1 MRGTNHKLW
10 QQESFYK
17 QNTTHNNCAD
27 AWVTNT
33 KHLVWTSS
41 VYKTNPTT
49 YRSSYCARHTHSMR
63 DTKAHKIWKQTK
75 TVSVPFCLS
84 VRISPEPHVPS
95 LPIFC
100 ACRLWPLLS
109 PPLAGWQNPKGK
121 GGNFGGFLWHWQCT
135 VQHSIQDPYKKPAEP
150 IDTTFRMIIGLG
162 PRNSVT
168 WGWWSPK
175 GSGNF
180 DRKHVPD
187 KPNTPNNCEVDWSM
201 QQHTTGADAWLQ
213 ALDESINGREVGMTS
228 GFVDD
233 IVFFST
239 VSHIEVWITLRS
251 TDFTYIYLF
260 IINLDRIWFNI
271 TKWHN
276 VV

>member
-49 YRSSYCARHTHSMR
+49 YRSSYCARHTRSVR

-100 ACRLWPLLS
+100 ACCLWPLLS

-121 GGNFGGFLWHWQCT
+121 RAILEVFFDTDNALYSIAFKTHTKNRLNRSTRLLGWLLGLARGTVLREGDDRRRGGAILTENMC
-135 VQHSIQDPYKKPAEP
+135 P
-150 IDTTFRMIIGLG
+150 ISPIPLIIVKWIGPCSSTQQGLMLG
-162 PRNSVT
+162 CKRWTSLLMAAK
-168 WGWWSPK
+168 WG
-175 GSGNF
+175 
-180 DRKHVPD
+180 
-187 KPNTPNNCEVDWSM
+187 C
-201 QQHTTGADAWLQ
+201 
-213 ALDESINGREVGMTS
+213 TS